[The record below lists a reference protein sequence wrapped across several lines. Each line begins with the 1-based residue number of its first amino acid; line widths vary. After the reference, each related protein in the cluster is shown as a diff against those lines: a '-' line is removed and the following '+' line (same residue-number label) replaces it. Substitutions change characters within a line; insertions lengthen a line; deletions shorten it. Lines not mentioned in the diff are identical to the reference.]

1 MIKQWLH
8 KWKIQRRRKK
18 VFNAVKHHPEGAT
31 IFNIA
36 NETGYDTR
44 RINAILTVLIKNGLI
59 FPIYTDEG
67 KRWRVFS

>member
-8 KWKIQRRRKK
+8 NWKIQRRRKK
-18 VFNAVKHHPEGAT
+18 VFNAIKPHPKGTT
-31 IFNIA
+31 ILHIA
-36 NETGYDTR
+36 NETGYGTHH
-44 RINAILTVLIKNGLI
+44 IHAILTVLIKKSLI